1 MAWNDATLTSD
12 GIPLWFQIAALLRDA
27 ISAGEFKSGD
37 ALPSEAD
44 LFRIFGVSRT
54 TARSSLDKLEQEGL
68 IVRRSGRG
76 SIVLEPR
83 VEQPLNL
90 LGGFSEDMRRRGLV
104 PSYQTLSA
112 DFAYSPT
119 EVREALEIGSRR
131 KAYRIRRL
139 LKANNSLMASSIS
152 WLSPTIL
159 KGHEPPGI
167 AELDGGSLYVWLE
180 VECSVRLFGGQEI
193 IEAQGASQ
201 EIAALLE
208 IEVGTPV
215 LVATRTSRDETGR
228 PVEQATITY
237 RADRYRFRLDLSAS

>member
-1 MAWNDATLTSD
+1 MAWSDQTLTSD
-12 GIPLWFQIAALLRDA
+12 GVPLWFQIAALLRDA
-27 ISAGEFKSGD
+27 ISAGEFQPGTV
-37 ALPSEAD
+37 LPSEAD
-44 LFRIFGVSRT
+44 LFRVFGVSRT

-90 LGGFSEDMRRRGLV
+90 LGGFSEDMRRRGLS
-104 PSYQTLSA
+104 PSHQTLSA
-112 DFAYSPT
+112 AFAHPPT
-119 EVREALEIGSRR
+119 EVHEALEIGSRR
-131 KAYRIRRL
+131 KAYRIHRL
-139 LKANNSLMASSIS
+139 LKANNSLIASSTS

-159 KGHEPPGI
+159 KSREPPGI

-180 VECSVRLFGGQEI
+180 AECGVRLCGGQEI
-193 IEAQGASQ
+193 IEAQGAGQ
-201 EIAALLE
+201 DIAALLE
-208 IEVGTPV
+208 VEVGTPV

-237 RADRYRFRLDLSAS
+237 RADRYRFRLDLSAP